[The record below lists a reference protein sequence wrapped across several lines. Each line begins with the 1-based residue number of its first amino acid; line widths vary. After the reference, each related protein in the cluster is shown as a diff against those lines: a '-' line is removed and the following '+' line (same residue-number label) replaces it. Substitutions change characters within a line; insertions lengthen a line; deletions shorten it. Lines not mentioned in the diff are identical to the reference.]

1 MNTSQF
7 FLNVYLIETTAKVNG
22 TVTEENTA
30 DPISNTITKQDA
42 NYKEES
48 TVDQTEAVTITS
60 DVVVTDVSKQE
71 ANGDDAN
78 PEDEGP
84 YTSEMTAVVTRNDI
98 TIKANVSTE
107 SRKKQPPD
115 T

>member
-1 MNTSQF
+1 
-7 FLNVYLIETTAKVNG
+7 TTAKVNG

-30 DPISNTITKQDA
+30 DPISSKITKQDA

-71 ANGDDAN
+71 ANGDD
-78 PEDEGP
+78 
-84 YTSEMTAVVTRNDI
+84 
-98 TIKANVSTE
+98 
-107 SRKKQPPD
+107 
-115 T
+115 